1 MKIAQPVMQKRQAE
15 IKSKF
20 SGDPKKQQE
29 ELGKLMNE
37 FGSPLAGCLPLIVQ
51 MPVLFALFATLRGS
65 PFADVP
71 YNINLKVVPQ
81 DQVAA
86 IDPKPYK
93 SPRHSI
99 FITEK
104 SHFPVVATIPSGT
117 KLGTEESVKV
127 NLQTTNGN
135 SYSEVL
141 SKYDN
146 VSKFLPTWTVSKGS
160 ENLKVSQDGTVTALK
175 PGDATIEAK
184 IPGLAAKSGFLFIKA
199 LGQVGFYV
207 DGKINW
213 DIATLVGAFGLTLLL
228 SQVLSSQ
235 GMPANPQQSTA
246 NKITPVMITG
256 MFLFFPLPAGVLLYM
271 VVANIF
277 QAFQTFLLNKEALP
291 ENLKVSQDGTVTAI
305 KPGDATIEAKI
316 PGLAAKSGFLFIKA
330 LGQVGFYVDG
340 SINWDIAALVGA
352 FGLTLLLSQVLSSQ
366 GMPSNPQ
373 QSTANKITPVMI
385 TGMFLFFPLPAGVL
399 LYMVVA
405 NIFQAFQTFLLNKEA
420 LPENLQK
427 ILDQQLLAK
436 NEVITTSASTISD
449 KRLPFE
455 PNSKK

>member
-1 MKIAQPVMQKRQAE
+1 MIGFISEKLLIPILDFFYGLVPSYGLAIIALTVVIRIALFPLSAGSIRSARRMKIAQPVMQKRQAE

-20 SGDPKKQQE
+20 AGNAKKQQE

-71 YNINLKVVPQ
+71 YNINLKVLPQ
-81 DQVAA
+81 EQIATV
-86 IDPKPYK
+86 DPKPFT

-99 FITEK
+99 FINEK
-104 SHFPVVATIPSGT
+104 THFPVVASIPNGT
-117 KLGTEESVKV
+117 KLGLEDSLKI
-127 NLQTTNGN
+127 NLQTTSGN
-135 SYSEVL
+135 NYSELL
-141 SKYDN
+141 SKYDEG
-146 VSKFLPTWTVSKGS
+146 SRFLPTWSVSKGA
-160 ENLKVSQDGTVTALK
+160 ENVKISNEGIVTPIQ

-207 DGKINW
+207 DGSVNW
-213 DIATLVGAFGLTLLL
+213 DIAALVGAFGLTLLL
-228 SQVLSSQ
+228 SQFLSGQ

-277 QAFQTFLLNKEALP
+277 QALQTFILNKEALP
-291 ENLKVSQDGTVTAI
+291 D
-305 KPGDATIEAKI
+305 
-316 PGLAAKSGFLFIKA
+316 
-330 LGQVGFYVDG
+330 
-340 SINWDIAALVGA
+340 
-352 FGLTLLLSQVLSSQ
+352 
-366 GMPSNPQ
+366 
-373 QSTANKITPVMI
+373 
-385 TGMFLFFPLPAGVL
+385 
-399 LYMVVA
+399 
-405 NIFQAFQTFLLNKEA
+405 
-420 LPENLQK
+420 NLQK
-427 ILDQQLLAK
+427 ILDDQLLNK
-436 NEVITTSASTISD
+436 DKIVSTSPVIND